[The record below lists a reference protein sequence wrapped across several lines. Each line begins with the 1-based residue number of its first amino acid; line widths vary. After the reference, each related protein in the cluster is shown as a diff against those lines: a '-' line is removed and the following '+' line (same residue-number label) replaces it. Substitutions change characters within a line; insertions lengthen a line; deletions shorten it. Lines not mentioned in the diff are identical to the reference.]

1 MVEPRLFFARIFFEY
16 LLLILI
22 VIISAEFFW
31 LFLSRFSTIYLLNF
45 LSSCEYKPIYSNSNK
60 ANYQFIITDLSG
72 DKKLNKYIVENL
84 ERNSQKN
91 SVKIIS
97 IKIYSEYSKEILAKN
112 TLGSTTDY
120 QARAIT
126 EFEINK
132 NEITEKLI
140 IDEKFNYQKILDSYE
155 EKSYEQ
161 TIKSNLASSI
171 SQKLIL
177 RLSIIE

>member
-1 MVEPRLFFARIFFEY
+1 MFKK
-16 LLLILI
+16 ILTLVFI
-22 VIISAEFFW
+22 
-31 LFLSRFSTIYLLNF
+31 LNF

-91 SVKIIS
+91 SVEIIS
-97 IKIYSEYSKEILAKN
+97 IKINSEYSKEILAKN

-126 EFEINK
+126 KFEINK
-132 NEITEKLI
+132 NEIIENLEVS
-140 IDEKFNYQKILDSYE
+140 EKFNYQKISDSYE

-161 TIKSNLASSI
+161 TIKRNLASSI
-171 SQKLIL
+171 SQKLIM
-177 RLSIIE
+177 RLSIVK

>member
-1 MVEPRLFFARIFFEY
+1 MVKKI
-16 LLLILI
+16 LIL
-22 VIISAEFFW
+22 VFV
-31 LFLSRFSTIYLLNF
+31 LNF
-45 LSSCEYKPIYSNSNK
+45 LSSCEYKPIYSSSNK
-60 ANYQFIITDLSG
+60 SNYQIIITDFSG

-84 ERNSQKN
+84 KRNSQKN
-91 SVKIIS
+91 SVEIIS
-97 IKIYSEYSKEILAKN
+97 IKINSEYSRKILAKN

-132 NEITEKLI
+132 NEIIEKLVV
-140 IDEKFNYQKILDSYE
+140 DEKFNYQKISDSYE

-177 RLSIIE
+177 RLSIIEC

>member
-1 MVEPRLFFARIFFEY
+1 MFKKILPLIF
-16 LLLILI
+16 I
-22 VIISAEFFW
+22 
-31 LFLSRFSTIYLLNF
+31 LNF

-60 ANYQFIITDLSG
+60 ANYQIIITDLSG

-91 SVKIIS
+91 STEIIN
-97 IKIYSEYSKEILAKN
+97 IKINSKYSRKVLAKN
-112 TLGSTTDY
+112 SLGSTTDY
-120 QARAIT
+120 QAKAIT

-132 NEITEKLI
+132 NDNTEKLEFT
-140 IDEKFNYQKILDSYE
+140 EKFNYQKVSDNYE

-161 TIKSNLASSI
+161 TIKRNLASSI

-177 RLSIIE
+177 RLSIVK